1 MGNGNTL
8 VAFKI
13 NQQALLSNECL
24 SIFSSWLNWREKQ
37 ALFLEEASVDLSSKL
52 SVTYGAHVNHYK
64 SVHHSLFTLLVRIR
78 YTWQVSKQ
86 ISKLF
91 SKSVSRYI
99 LFLAKLK
106 GRWRSFFGECK
117 KGGRFVRLP
126 PKALGCYKR

>member
-1 MGNGNTL
+1 MLKYILFLAKLKGEG
-8 VAFKI
+8 
-13 NQQALLSNECL
+13 
-24 SIFSSWLNWREKQ
+24 SS
-37 ALFLEEASVDLSSKL
+37 FLEEASVDLSSKL

-106 GRWRSFFGECK
+106 GRGRSFFGECK